1 MSEQAV
7 PAVRAV
13 STAQA
18 ARRGRPSAGRSL
30 SRDQVLDA
38 GLALL
43 EAVGAQGF
51 GLRPLA
57 RQLGI
62 TPMSVIH
69 HVGDQQELMRSLVE
83 RVHGQPLAEPPPGLA
98 PAQRV
103 QALLAG
109 YMERVRR
116 HPALTV
122 CILGDPALFTDSLA
136 AFTQRL
142 RGEVQQCEPSD
153 GDAAVLLDLLIDYTH
168 GHALALA
175 LSGEGAQAL
184 HGRFEQG
191 LARLLRQDWERQ
203 TGP

>member
-7 PAVRAV
+7 LAVGAV
-13 STAQA
+13 PTAQA

-83 RVHGQPLAEPPPGLA
+83 RVHGQPLAEPSPGLA
-98 PAQRV
+98 PVQRV
-103 QALLAG
+103 QALLVG
-109 YMERVRR
+109 YMDRVRR

-142 RGEVQQCEPSD
+142 RGEVQQCEPGENE

-175 LSGEGAQAL
+175 LSGEGVQAL

-191 LARLLRQDWERQ
+191 LARLLR
-203 TGP
+203 

>member
-1 MSEQAV
+1 MSEAV
-7 PAVRAV
+7 IVAVGAAAGAAV
-13 STAQA
+13 
-18 ARRGRPSAGRSL
+18 RRGRPSAGRAL

-43 EAVGAQGF
+43 QALGPQGF

-62 TPMSVIH
+62 TPMSVSH
-69 HVGDQQELMRSLVE
+69 HVGDQQALLRGLVE
-83 RVHGQPLAEPPPGLA
+83 RVHGQPLPPPRDGLG
-98 PAQRV
+98 PVPRI

-122 CILGDPALFTDSLA
+122 CILGDPELFTGSLA

-142 RGEVQQCEPSD
+142 RGEVQALCAQGED
-153 GDAAVLLDLLIDYTH
+153 EEDVLLDLLIDYTH

-175 LSGEGAQAL
+175 LSRDGVQAL
-184 HGRFEQG
+184 QGRFEQG
-191 LARLLRQDWERQ
+191 LARLLRQ
-203 TGP
+203 

>member
-1 MSEQAV
+1 MSEPAV
-7 PAVRAV
+7 PAVGAV

-83 RVHGQPLAEPPPGLA
+83 RVHGQPLAEPQPGLA
-98 PAQRV
+98 PVQRV
-103 QALLAG
+103 QALLAS

-142 RGEVQQCEPSD
+142 RGEVQHCERSD
-153 GDAAVLLDLLIDYTH
+153 GEAAVLLDLLIDYTH

-175 LSGEGAQAL
+175 LSGEVAQAL

-191 LARLLRQDWERQ
+191 LARLLRQGWERQ
-203 TGP
+203 PGP